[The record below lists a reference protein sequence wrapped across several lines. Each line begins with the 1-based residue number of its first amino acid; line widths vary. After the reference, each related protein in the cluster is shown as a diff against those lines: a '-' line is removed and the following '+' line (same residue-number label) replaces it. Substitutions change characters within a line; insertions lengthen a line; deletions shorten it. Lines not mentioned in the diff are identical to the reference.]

1 MLTITTPIMTQTV
14 ITAEQVQCCIQVR
27 VNLVNSVTDSFQSH
41 PPVWSFW
48 LMFAGRHIWETST
61 RVQTQQENTNEAV
74 VVHSP
79 LHVIRGWYRRL
90 VARWFNLCSRTPQN
104 VVLVASQV
112 SLLVFISLKTDTVKG
127 GKVRSHL
134 LPAVEIASGLDAV
147 M

>member
-14 ITAEQVQCCIQVR
+14 IAAEQVQCCIQVR

-41 PPVWSFW
+41 PPVWGFW
-48 LMFAGRHIWETST
+48 LMFGGRHIWETST
-61 RVQTQQENTNEAV
+61 TVQTQQENTNEADA
-74 VVHSP
+74 VHSP
-79 LHVIRGWYRRL
+79 LHVRGGFRRL
-90 VARWFNLCSRTPQN
+90 VALWFNLGSRIPQN

-112 SLLVFISLKTDTVKG
+112 SLLVFISLKTDQVRG
-127 GKVRSHL
+127 GKVRAHL